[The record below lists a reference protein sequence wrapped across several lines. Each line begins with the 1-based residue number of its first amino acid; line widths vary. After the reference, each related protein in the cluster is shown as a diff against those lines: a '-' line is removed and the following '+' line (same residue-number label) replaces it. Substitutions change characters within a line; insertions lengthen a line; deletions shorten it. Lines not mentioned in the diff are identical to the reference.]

1 MARKPKPVLSPEEAA
16 RLIGSGATVTVSSSA
31 TQLVPDKVLAGIEA
45 RFLATGEPC
54 DLTIVFPVAIGDSFG
69 TVGLDHLA
77 HPGLIKRLIGGSYT
91 NAPASKPSPKIY
103 EMIYADQ
110 VEAYNFPLGVLM
122 HLHRDIA
129 AKKPGT
135 ITHVGLGTF
144 VDPRDQGGRMNQV
157 TPRDLVE
164 VIQLQGGEW
173 LLYRSFS
180 IDVAIIRGTTADTHG
195 NITFEHEGVVLAA
208 LAQATAAHNC
218 GGKVI
223 AQVKRVVAPGTLY
236 PHTVKVPGI
245 LVDALVLDPE
255 QRMNAGIV
263 YDPAISGEIR
273 TADYPVEPVLLG
285 AEKVIARRG
294 LLALRPGDIVNLG
307 FGISSLVATL
317 AFEEEVFDDLVFTV
331 EQGAVG
337 GLPLS
342 GYAFGASHNPEAIID
357 SAAQFDIIDGGGVT
371 AGCLSFAEVD
381 GQGNVN
387 VSRLAAQPHVL
398 AGAGGF
404 INISQSTRR
413 IVFCGTLTAGG
424 LDVRIEGGRVR
435 IIREGR
441 FPKFVAKTQHVTFNG
456 SLAAEAGQEVC
467 YITERGMFGLTREGL
482 LLTEVAPGIDV
493 ERDIRDKVGF
503 PLRVASDLRPMDG
516 RLFRPD
522 RMGVAA
528 EWADRGRNTP
538 ED

>member
-1 MARKPKPVLSPEEAA
+1 MARKPRPILSPEEAA
-16 RLIGSGATVTVSSSA
+16 RLIGKGATVTVSSSA
-31 TQLVPDKVLAGIEA
+31 AQLVPDKVLAGIEA
-45 RFLATGEPC
+45 RFLASGEPR
-54 DLTIVFPVAIGDSFG
+54 DLTVVFPVAVGDSFG

-77 HPGLIKRLIGGSYT
+77 YPGLIKRLIGGSYA

-103 EMIYADQ
+103 DMIYADQ

-144 VDPRDQGGRMNQV
+144 VDPRDQGGRMNRV
-157 TPRDLVE
+157 TPLDLVE
-164 VIQLQGGEW
+164 VIQLQGREW

-195 NITFEHEGVVLAA
+195 NITFEHEGVVLST

-245 LVDALVLDPE
+245 LVDALVIDPE
-255 QRMNAGIV
+255 QRMNAGIA

-273 TADYPVEPVLLG
+273 TADYPVEPVPLG
-285 AEKVIARRG
+285 PEKVIARR
-294 LLALRPGDIVNLG
+294 ALCELHPGDIVNLG
-307 FGISSLVATL
+307 FGISSMVATM
-317 AFEEEVFDDLVFTV
+317 AFEEEVFEDLSFTV
-331 EQGAVG
+331 EQGAIG
-337 GLPLS
+337 GLPLT
-342 GYAFGASHNPEAIID
+342 GYAFGASHNPQAIID

-381 GQGNVN
+381 RQGNVN
-387 VSRLAAQPHVL
+387 VSRLTAQPHVL

-413 IVFCGTLTAGG
+413 IIFCGTLTAGG
-424 LDVRIEGGRVR
+424 LDVRVEGGRVR
-435 IIREGR
+435 IVREGR
-441 FPKFVAKTQHVTFNG
+441 FPKFVVKTQHVTFNG
-456 SLAAEAGQEVC
+456 PLAARAGQEVC
-467 YITERGMFGLTREGL
+467 YVTERGMFLLTGEGL

-493 ERDIRDKVGF
+493 DRDIRDKVGF
-503 PLRVASDLRPMDG
+503 PLRVAPHLQLMDP
-516 RLFRPD
+516 RIFCEEQ
-522 RMGVAA
+522 MGLAA
-528 EWADRGRNTP
+528 EWARQT
-538 ED
+538 